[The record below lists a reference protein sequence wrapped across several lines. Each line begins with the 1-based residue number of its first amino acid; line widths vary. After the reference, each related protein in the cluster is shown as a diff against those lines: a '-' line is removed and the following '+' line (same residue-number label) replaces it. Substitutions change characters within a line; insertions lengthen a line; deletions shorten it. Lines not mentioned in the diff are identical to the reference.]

1 MGPRSLD
8 RGNRIRGGSYR
19 NSGGSSMGPRS
30 LDRGNEVSKIKIF
43 ARLFLQWGRDLSI
56 AEIQNEVTASL
67 IDKFL
72 QWGRDLSIAEIQN
85 EVTASLID
93 KFLQWG
99 RDLSIAEI

>member
-8 RGNRIRGGSYR
+8 RGNEAIQQIQEEIGR
-19 NSGGSSMGPRS
+19 SSMGPRS
-30 LDRGNEVSKIKIF
+30 LDRGNAVSKIKIF